1 MCQASGIVSRRQLLR
16 VAREPN
22 AEAMLACVQRLAQ
35 GLEDPAPKRPK
46 GRGERPRPFVFRYA
60 PRGGP
65 FRLQLT
71 FRRSEVEEAEVV
83 EALRTLL
90 RQLEEQRA
98 DVGAPTS
105 DGSDSESKS

>member
-1 MCQASGIVSRRQLLR
+1 
-16 VAREPN
+16 
-22 AEAMLACVQRLAQ
+22 MLACVQRLAQ
-35 GLEDPAPKRPK
+35 GLDEPAPRRRKA
-46 GRGERPRPFVFRYA
+46 RGERARPFVFRYA

-90 RQLEEQRA
+90 RQLEEKTN

-105 DGSDSESKS
+105 GTNDGESTD